1 MRPPL
6 GVEARPECFT
16 AFPLSPGPATED
28 GSGQRR
34 HVRVTARAP
43 GARERGARVGQVDV
57 SLPAGPPGA
66 RDGRRRLGL
75 AFGPAAAA
83 GFLGG
88 SWGHGL
94 RRGGAIHPAV
104 QGHPEDSERR
114 GLLDLRMSGAPGG
127 QYLTNP
133 LLVG

>member
-6 GVEARPECFT
+6 GVEARPERFT

-28 GSGQRR
+28 GPGQRR

-43 GARERGARVGQVDV
+43 GARERGARAGQ
-57 SLPAGPPGA
+57 AGPPGA
-66 RDGRRRLGL
+66 RDGRRRPGL
-75 AFGPAAAA
+75 AFGPAAPA

-94 RRGGAIHPAV
+94 RRGGAVHPAV

-114 GLLDLRMSGAPGG
+114 GLLDLRVSGAPGG